1 MFDPSGGYLVHG
13 SGHLVFPGTSQQI
26 IFSQSLLVVVQSTV
40 TSCQE
45 KTILTTTVV
54 GSGSKSAPLVGL
66 TCSLLLLAAFQVTAG
81 VLLCSAGS
89 SSLTEHYTLGL
100 SS

>member
-1 MFDPSGGYLVHG
+1 MFDPSGGYLVHV

-26 IFSQSLLVVVQSTV
+26 IFSQSLVVVQSTV

-45 KTILTTTVV
+45 KTILTTAVV

-81 VLLCSAGS
+81 CCFAV
-89 SSLTEHYTLGL
+89 LGL
-100 SS
+100 QALLSTTPLA